1 MDEMYIWYEWC
12 IKIKWRFYKFA
23 DNLEERKK
31 WILKFPKFN
40 DYDNEG
46 FGLGI
51 HSLRRAV
58 YYSVGDIYKDMT
70 GVFLVLS
77 VDKHGYRF
85 FDFKGENSRDYFNSP
100 EEAYEDLYKNHKKIN
115 LNPHYYNADIRSGAL
130 LGVTLSVDVCLIN
143 TLKTSI
149 LF

>member
-1 MDEMYIWYEWC
+1 MD
-12 IKIKWRFYKFA
+12 IKIS
-23 DNLEERKK
+23 
-31 WILKFPKFN
+31 KFN

-46 FGLGI
+46 FGLGV

-58 YYSVGDIYKDMT
+58 YYSVGDIYKDIT

-100 EEAYEDLYKNHKKIN
+100 EEAYEDLYKNHVKKIN
-115 LNPHYYNADIRSGAL
+115 PNPHYYIRSGAL
-130 LGVTLSVDVCLIN
+130 LGVTLSVDVSYQYTQNLN
-143 TLKTSI
+143 TI
-149 LF
+149 LDNREDKSE

>member
-1 MDEMYIWYEWC
+1 MD
-12 IKIKWRFYKFA
+12 IKIS
-23 DNLEERKK
+23 
-31 WILKFPKFN
+31 KFN

-100 EEAYEDLYKNHKKIN
+100 EEAYEDLYKKRRHTCIIIQLYSLYLQPCCIN
-115 LNPHYYNADIRSGAL
+115 IQ
-130 LGVTLSVDVCLIN
+130 V
-143 TLKTSI
+143 
-149 LF
+149 